1 MADKFASKLNEE
13 VRARGGR
20 PLEVKV
26 YVDTTPLLWT
36 NFRIEVISTPIA
48 PGIGVAVGIAL
59 WLAIILVCLAFVA
72 VIVALTLAFTTVWD
86 RIHPKPG
93 LEEVKQA
100 WGKEALILDIQD
112 AEEYWER
119 PPTPVETLQEMSEEE
134 LRDLLDQIAE
144 EEVPPV
150 EISPWGILALAG
162 GLGILGVGA
171 AIALAARRK
180 E

>member
-1 MADKFASKLNEE
+1 M
-13 VRARGGR
+13 
-20 PLEVKV
+20 
-26 YVDTTPLLWT
+26 YVDKTPLLWT
-36 NFRIEVISTPIA
+36 NFKIEVSSTPIGGVTEVG
-48 PGIGVAVGIAL
+48 PGRIGVGIAP

-93 LEEVKQA
+93 LHEVKPA

-112 AEEYWER
+112 AEEYWEHSL
-119 PPTPVETLQEMSEEE
+119 TPIETLEEMSEEE

-144 EEVPPV
+144 EEVAPP
-150 EISPWGILALAG
+150 ISPWGIVALVG
-162 GLGILGVGA
+162 GLGVLGVGA
-171 AIALAARRK
+171 AVALSAARR